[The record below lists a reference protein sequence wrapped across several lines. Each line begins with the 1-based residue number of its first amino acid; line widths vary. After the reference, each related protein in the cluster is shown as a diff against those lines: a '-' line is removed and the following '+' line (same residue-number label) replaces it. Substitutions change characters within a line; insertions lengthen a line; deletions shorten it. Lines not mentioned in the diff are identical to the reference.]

1 MTDMKNYYVVAYYYL
16 TDIENVQKEIID
28 QRLFFEDKDIL
39 GRIYISEKGVNGQVS
54 CHKDYYEV
62 LIKYLSEKYPKI
74 IFKIDPSSEHAFCKM
89 TIKYRQ
95 QLVALD
101 VDVDLEERGE
111 HVSPEK
117 WQQMLENKDDNT
129 VLIDVRNDYEWKV
142 GHFEGAELP
151 KCTTFRE
158 FPEYTKKLK
167 KKLDPKKAKLMIY
180 CTGGIRCEF
189 YAPLLK
195 SEGFDNIY
203 QLEGGIIN
211 YGHQVGSKYWKGKV
225 FVFDDRLTVPISE
238 DWDKDISSCSFCKRI
253 SSTYYNCANMDC
265 NELFLACNDCAA
277 SNIGCCSKSCQD
289 HGRVRTFDR
298 SISPKPFRKLS
309 FQEKCKISASQ

>member
-1 MTDMKNYYVVAYYYL
+1 MKNYFVVAYYYL
-16 TDIENVQKEIID
+16 TNIKNVQDEISS
-28 QRLFFEDKDIL
+28 QKSFFKDKDVL

-54 CHKDYYEV
+54 CHKDYYNV

-89 TIKYRQ
+89 TVKYRQ

-101 VDVDLEERGE
+101 IDVDLEDTGE

-117 WQQMLENKDDNT
+117 WQQMLEDRDENT
-129 VLIDVRNDYEWKV
+129 VLIDVRNDYEWEV
-142 GHFEGAELP
+142 GHFENAELP
-151 KCTTFRE
+151 KCSTFRE

-167 KKLDPKKAKLMIY
+167 DKLDPKKTKLMIY

-195 SEGFDNIY
+195 AEGFDNIY

-211 YGHQVGSKYWKGKV
+211 YGHQVGSKHWKGKV
-225 FVFDDRLTVPISE
+225 FVFDDRLTVPISN
-238 DWDKDISSCSFCKRI
+238 DQDKTISVCEFCKK
-253 SSTYYNCANMDC
+253 SCSTYYNCANMDC
-265 NELFLACNDCAA
+265 NKLFLSCHDCAPL
-277 SNIGCCSKSCQD
+277 NKGCCSKGCHD
-289 HGRVRTFDR
+289 NGRVRQFDQTT
-298 SISPKPFRKLS
+298 SPKPFRKLS
-309 FQEKCKISASQ
+309 FQEKYKISAS